1 MKTNKHY
8 RTRAV
13 SKGTPSNQKSGE
25 IQRYFRQ
32 ELSPGARAAAP
43 RGPPR
48 ELTHQA
54 SARGSQTSTENLLTL
69 PNRTPETPESAIIRE
84 MSSTHPAEPAPMDP
98 DIRALLQALPTKN
111 DIEAMILRLEE
122 THRRDIQ
129 EVRGEVSSLADR
141 VASGETAVSSLEERI
156 SALEQAR
163 DLHRDTAVSLQLHME
178 DVEDR
183 SRRNNL
189 RLRGIPEAV
198 DAEHL
203 AEAVKNIFRTVLDE
217 ADTDIELDRVHRT
230 LGPRP
235 TDPSNPRDVVCRL
248 HRYLQKEAI
257 LRRAWEHGDVD
268 HNESRVRILPDLSR
282 ATLKRRAMLRPLLDL
297 AKQKGFTY
305 RWGYPLS
312 VTFRNDTAAF
322 TLQTATDLPELF
334 RFFDAPPISVPDWL
348 QILPRP
354 IGRSGPSA
362 ARGPLPPRQRGR
374 RRRRSASGGA
384 ERE

>member
-1 MKTNKHY
+1 MKTNKRY

-13 SKGTPSNQKSGE
+13 SKGTPSNQKSRE

-54 SARGSQTSTENLLTL
+54 STRGIQTSPENL
-69 PNRTPETPESAIIRE
+69 PTPPTQISETPEGTTIR
-84 MSSTHPAEPAPMDP
+84 MTSTHPTEPAPMDP

-141 VASGETAVSSLEERI
+141 VSSGETAVSSLEERV

-163 DLHRDTAVSLQLHME
+163 DLHRDTAISLQLHME

-189 RLRGIPEAV
+189 RLRGIPETV
-198 DAEHL
+198 SVEHL

-235 TDPSNPRDVVCRL
+235 TDPSNPWDVVCRL

-257 LRRAWEHGDVD
+257 LCC
-268 HNESRVRILPDLSR
+268 
-282 ATLKRRAMLRPLLDL
+282 K
-297 AKQKGFTY
+297 
-305 RWGYPLS
+305 S
-312 VTFRNDTAAF
+312 VNK
-322 TLQTATDLPELF
+322 
-334 RFFDAPPISVPDWL
+334 I
-348 QILPRP
+348 
-354 IGRSGPSA
+354 
-362 ARGPLPPRQRGR
+362 
-374 RRRRSASGGA
+374 
-384 ERE
+384 